1 MSSSAEWERGGRRKE
16 RRDKEEAKIKQ
27 LEGMARS
34 LASLFPTDL

>member
-16 RRDKEEAKIKQ
+16 RRDKEAKIKQ